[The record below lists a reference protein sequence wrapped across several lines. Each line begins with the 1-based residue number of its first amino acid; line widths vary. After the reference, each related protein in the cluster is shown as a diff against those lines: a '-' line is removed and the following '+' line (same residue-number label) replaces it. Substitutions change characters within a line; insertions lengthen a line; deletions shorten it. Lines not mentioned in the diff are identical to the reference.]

1 MNTPGHR
8 GALHISEDEDDPV
21 MVMRKMKEMKA
32 ELDSKINSLQ
42 TNIDIL
48 GTDVKTEITSVH
60 NLVDNKLDGM
70 KTTMDNK
77 LDKLLALLR
86 APATPAPAAAPTP
99 GTNPNQPTM
108 VPSFIPQ
115 TEMERTVN
123 MGNPVFQSYGFIAKQ
138 VEEALRERA
147 EEDKFYNNTGA
158 PRLPLTAGALQEK
171 GFKQKKAFKYHLEK
185 IVWNGQVPIFEWV
198 QWICDALADHS
209 LTSVTLKEQKN
220 CIWGAIHPSR
230 QQELTH
236 IRPRTAAFIQDSLP
250 EYIARITSVFEPEI
264 FSEKYRQAYQ
274 NRKQSKQET
283 ATRYLASKW
292 FH

>member
-8 GALHISEDEDDPV
+8 GAIHISEDEDDPV
-21 MVMRKMKEMKA
+21 MAMRKMKEMKA

-48 GTDVKTEITSVH
+48 RTDVRTEITSVQSTLDSM
-60 NLVDNKLDGM
+60 NTTSDN
-70 KTTMDNK
+70 NFANI
-77 LDKLLALLR
+77 LARL
-86 APATPAPAAAPTP
+86 PAPAAAPTP

-158 PRLPLTAGALQEK
+158 PRAPLTAGAQQEK

-185 IVWNGQVPIFEWV
+185 IVWNG
-198 QWICDALADHS
+198 
-209 LTSVTLKEQKN
+209 
-220 CIWGAIHPSR
+220 
-230 QQELTH
+230 
-236 IRPRTAAFIQDSLP
+236 
-250 EYIARITSVFEPEI
+250 
-264 FSEKYRQAYQ
+264 
-274 NRKQSKQET
+274 
-283 ATRYLASKW
+283 
-292 FH
+292 